1 MLSSDIL
8 VFEYFK
14 KKENDWASKK
24 ENALSYLKSKSPEE
38 ISSEFKNDRAFNQV
52 TSYINSIENTIS
64 NNLTD
69 DNLNKIT
76 RKIYSENEEPV
87 LELLNKLIEA
97 IKEATPKEDNTNN
110 QKKIAAIALAASIAI
125 AVFLSSDE
133 KLGKPRKIKNSKS
146 Q

>member
-38 ISSEFKNDRAFNQV
+38 ISSEFKNDRAFKQV

-110 QKKIAAIALAASIAI
+110 QKKIAAIALAA
-125 AVFLSSDE
+125 
-133 KLGKPRKIKNSKS
+133 
-146 Q
+146 